1 MITLELVTLL
11 NRENLGSL
19 CLEDEKMKLTLLH
32 INIWKQVLILYV
44 QRPQG
49 FTLLLWTCL
58 LWEFKM
64 LKYLYESNPPLTL

>member
-1 MITLELVTLL
+1 
-11 NRENLGSL
+11 
-19 CLEDEKMKLTLLH
+19 MKLTLLH
-32 INIWKQVLILYV
+32 INVWKQVLVLCV

-64 LKYLYESNPPLTL
+64 LKYLYESNPPAPYILDYSYAGLPTTENGNPEYE